1 MWGIHVRENWRAIRV
16 QHRTLAKTIKAKN
29 TTQKAKR
36 MSSTDSHKPGVNP
49 GVREG
54 LPVAVHVSYKTQVSI
69 FMSGKQILL
78 VSEERKNIRKEKIHR
93 LLINEYEHKC
103 TL

>member
-1 MWGIHVRENWRAIRV
+1 
-16 QHRTLAKTIKAKN
+16 
-29 TTQKAKR
+29 
-36 MSSTDSHKPGVNP
+36 MSSTDSQKPGVNP

-78 VSEERKNIRKEKIHR
+78 ASEERKNIRKEKIHR
-93 LLINEYEHKC
+93 LLINGYEHTC